1 MVSTPAEARTQ
12 DAVPATAEQLTKDLL
27 FMKKQ
32 YTTLFNTVQGLTSQ
46 VMRLDRD
53 VRALEKTS
61 DHAPTW
67 IELAE

>member
-1 MVSTPAEARTQ
+1 MVSTPAEARPQ

-53 VRALEKTS
+53 VRALS
-61 DHAPTW
+61 LRRHAH
-67 IELAE
+67 